1 MDLMQ
6 YSEIMKNF
14 NIFYKKG
21 IRTHPVDQPIFFQ
34 CEKKSDTCRSDT
46 LEKETKKW
54 SDPVSARTV
63 WSVGNPGLHPDIVFF
78 NFGMKGRAGHAQQL
92 GRLGAVPIRGHQ
104 RF

>member
-14 NIFYKKG
+14 NIVYQKE

-46 LEKETKKW
+46 LEKETKK
-54 SDPVSARTV
+54 
-63 WSVGNPGLHPDIVFF
+63 
-78 NFGMKGRAGHAQQL
+78 
-92 GRLGAVPIRGHQ
+92 
-104 RF
+104 